1 MTATSKSSIRFFERS
16 YMEEQER
23 IVKGIWIPIEIWKDK
38 NLSWNEKLLYLE
50 IDSFTSNDKDCFISD
65 EYIANFLGINTTNA
79 NKTLSSLIKKGYVIK
94 TRFDGRHRFVKA
106 ALSTPTTLNC
116 QEQQT
121 SHAHDSKIITNNN
134 KDNITN
140 TITINEKEK
149 KSKGFVKPTIQEI
162 QAHILEKG
170 YTFDAEA
177 FYAFYESN
185 GWKVGKNPMKNWKAA
200 CTTWAKNRNNNNNN
214 NYGRETITDKIRRT
228 FVNATAFKQRIDEQT
243 GRPSEVCNGD
253 TDEPW

>member
-1 MTATSKSSIRFFERS
+1 
-16 YMEEQER
+16 MEEQER
-23 IVKGIWIPIEIWKDK
+23 IVKGIWIPIDIWKDK

-50 IDSFTSNDKDCFISD
+50 IDSFTSKDKDCFISD

-106 ALSTPTTLNC
+106 ALSSSTTLNC

-121 SHAHDSKIITNNN
+121 SYAHDSTIIINN
-134 KDNITN
+134 KDNNTNTN

-200 CTTWAKNRNNNNNN
+200 CTTWSKNRINNNNNN
-214 NYGRETITDKIRRT
+214 NGRETITDKIRRT
-228 FVNATAFKQRIDEQT
+228 VEEANIFSEQIRSRIEQPT
-243 GRPSEVCNGD
+243 DVCDRNDQEV
-253 TDEPW
+253 W

>member
-1 MTATSKSSIRFFERS
+1 
-16 YMEEQER
+16 MEEQER
-23 IVKGIWIPIEIWKDK
+23 IVKGIWIPIDIWKDK

-106 ALSTPTTLNC
+106 ALPTSTTLSC
-116 QEQQT
+116 HEQQP
-121 SHAHDSKIITNNN
+121 SHACDSDILNSSNKNN
-134 KDNITN
+134 NITN

-185 GWKVGKNPMKNWKAA
+185 GWKVGRNPMKNWKMA
-200 CTTWAKNRNNNNNN
+200 CTTWAKNNRNNNNN

-228 FVNATAFKQRIDEQT
+228 VEEANAFSQQLTDRIGNQADVCDGDNT
-243 GRPSEVCNGD
+243 EV
-253 TDEPW
+253 W

>member
-1 MTATSKSSIRFFERS
+1 
-16 YMEEQER
+16 MEEQER
-23 IVKGIWIPIEIWKDK
+23 IVKGIWIPIDIWKDK

-79 NKTLSSLIKKGYVIK
+79 NKTLSSLIKKGYVVK

-106 ALSTPTTLNC
+106 ALSTSTTLNC
-116 QEQQT
+116 HEQQT
-121 SHAHDSKIITNNN
+121 SHAHDSTIIINNN

-162 QAHILEKG
+162 QAHILKKG

-177 FYAFYESN
+177 FYAFYESK
-185 GWKVGKNPMKNWKAA
+185 GWVVGKSPMKDWKAA
-200 CTTWAKNRNNNNNN
+200 CTTWAKNRNNNNKNG

-228 FVNATAFKQRIDEQT
+228 VEEANIFSQQLSERIGNDQQADVCDGNNDE
-243 GRPSEVCNGD
+243 V
-253 TDEPW
+253 W

>member
-1 MTATSKSSIRFFERS
+1 
-16 YMEEQER
+16 MEEQER

-50 IDSFTSNDKDCFISD
+50 IDSFTSNEKDCFISD

-79 NKTLSSLIKKGYVIK
+79 NKTLSSLIKKGYVVK
-94 TRFDGRHRFVKA
+94 TRFDGRHRFIKA
-106 ALSTPTTLNC
+106 ALSIPTTLNC
-116 QEQQT
+116 CKQQP
-121 SHAHDSKIITNNN
+121 SHAHDSNIISNNN
-134 KDNITN
+134 EENNITN
-140 TITINEKEK
+140 TITINEREK
-149 KSKGFVKPTIQEI
+149 KSKRFIKPTIQEI

-228 FVNATAFKQRIDEQT
+228 VEEANKFSEQLRSRIGEQADI
-243 GRPSEVCNGD
+243 CDGD
-253 TDEPW
+253 TDEAW

>member
-1 MTATSKSSIRFFERS
+1 
-16 YMEEQER
+16 MEEQER
-23 IVKGIWIPIEIWKDK
+23 IVKGIWIPIDIWKDK

-106 ALSTPTTLNC
+106 ALSTSTTLNC
-116 QEQQT
+116 HEQQT
-121 SHAHDSKIITNNN
+121 SHAHDSTIIINNN
-134 KDNITN
+134 KDNTTN

-162 QAHILEKG
+162 QAHILKKG

-177 FYAFYESN
+177 FYAHYESN
-185 GWKVGKNPMKNWKAA
+185 GWKVGKNPMKDWKAA

-214 NYGRETITDKIRRT
+214 NYGRETITEKIRRT
-228 FVNATAFKQRIDEQT
+228 VEHANEFSQKLQGNIGEPTNVD
-243 GRPSEVCNGD
+243 NGD
-253 TDEPW
+253 TYEAW

>member
-1 MTATSKSSIRFFERS
+1 
-16 YMEEQER
+16 MEEQER
-23 IVKGIWIPIEIWKDK
+23 IVKGIWIPIDIWKDK

-79 NKTLSSLIKKGYVIK
+79 NKTLSSLIKKGYVVK

-106 ALSTPTTLNC
+106 ALSTSTTLNC
-116 QEQQT
+116 HEQQT
-121 SHAHDSKIITNNN
+121 SHAHDSTIIINNE
-134 KDNITN
+134 DNITN

-185 GWKVGKNPMKNWKAA
+185 GWKVGRNPMKNWKMA
-200 CTTWAKNRNNNNNN
+200 CTTWAKNRNNNNNNNN

-228 FVNATAFKQRIDEQT
+228 VEEANIFSQQLTDHIGNQADVCDGDNDE
-243 GRPSEVCNGD
+243 V
-253 TDEPW
+253 W